1 MSRITRLSDSLIVID
16 VVLPVLDERE
26 AIPWVLERL
35 PAGYRAI
42 VVDNGSTD
50 GSADVAR
57 SLGATVVSQ
66 PIKGFGSACFAG
78 LSAATSEIVCFMDC
92 DASMDPGLL
101 PTVADPVAAGTVDMM
116 LGARKADRGAWPT
129 HARIANQYLGWRLR
143 RSYGLPVTDLGPMR
157 AARRADLLALGITDR
172 RSGWPLEMVLR
183 AAQANWRIAEV
194 PIRYLPRVGKS
205 KTTGTV
211 LGTLRAIKD
220 MSKAL
225 RAAAQ
230 SARS

>member
-1 MSRITRLSDSLIVID
+1 MID
-16 VVLPVLDERE
+16 VILPVLNEQE

-50 GSADVAR
+50 DSANVAR
-57 SLGATVVSQ
+57 SLGATVVEQ
-66 PIKGFGSACFAG
+66 PIRGFGSACYAG
-78 LSAATSEIVCFMDC
+78 LMAATSEIVCFMDC

-101 PTVADPVAAGTVDMM
+101 PTVADPVAAGEVEMM
-116 LGARKADRGAWPT
+116 LGARKADRGAWPF
-129 HARIANQYLGWRLR
+129 HARVANRYLGWSLR
-143 RSYGLPVTDLGPMR
+143 RKYQLPVTDLGPMR
-157 AARRADLLALGITDR
+157 AARRAELIALGITDR

-183 AAQANWRIAEV
+183 AAQADWRIREV

-211 LGTLRAIKD
+211 MGTLRAIKD

-225 RAAAQ
+225 KAAGHA
-230 SARS
+230 ARS